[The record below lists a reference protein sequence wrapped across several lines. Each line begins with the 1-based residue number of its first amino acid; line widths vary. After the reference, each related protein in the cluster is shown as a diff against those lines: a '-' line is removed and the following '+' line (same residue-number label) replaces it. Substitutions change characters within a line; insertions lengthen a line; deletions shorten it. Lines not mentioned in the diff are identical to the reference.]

1 MKTYTDLEQ
10 SRQLAAIIPIDTS
23 DGYLQAHWEEIT
35 TNHHFKSDY
44 GEKIPCW
51 SLAALVNLFPAYK
64 DDNTPTFTLTRGGY
78 SPSFTS
84 NWFATWGN
92 WSFDAIE
99 PIDAVVGLMLL
110 LKENNVEFYN
120 TLV

>member
-1 MKTYTDLEQ
+1 MKYCTDLEQ
-10 SRQLAAIIPIDTS
+10 SRELAKIIPINTS
-23 DGYLQAHWEEIT
+23 DSYLQAHWEEIT

-44 GEKIPCW
+44 GEKIPVW
-51 SLAALVNLFPAYK
+51 SLNTLIDLFPVCR
-64 DDNTPTFTLTRGGY
+64 DDSTPTFTLTRGGY

-92 WSFDAIE
+92 WSFDARE
-99 PIDAVVGLMLL
+99 PVDAVVGLILL

-120 TLV
+120 PLV